1 MIAPVSRAVRRARAC
16 CQAGAPVDF
25 LVGSVFELDFDFNV
39 LVAFDAVG
47 HAKPAPVAAQA
58 KLFATLSG
66 RGGQDLCR
74 VTFELSALKSQHSR
88 AVTFSFTGVLGGPA

>member
-1 MIAPVSRAVRRARAC
+1 MIAPVSRVVRRARAC

-25 LVGSVFELDFDFNV
+25 LVGSVFELYFDFNV

-47 HAKPAPVAAQA
+47 HAKRAPVGGSGE
-58 KLFATLSG
+58 TLRDMVG
-66 RGGQDLCR
+66 AGQDLCR